1 MIIIINRKRKLVDK
15 LAKIKKTSI
24 GGQALIEGI
33 MMRGPKKISTAVRK
47 SDGEI
52 VIKTEDLNP
61 NRMSGLSKIPL
72 IRGSRALVDAM
83 VIGVRELMYSAEFFE
98 DAMEED
104 AFDRLIKK
112 LFKGNTEKAV
122 IYLSVTLSLIVS
134 VGAFIILP
142 SFIANFLKGFIS
154 SSLVL
159 NLVEGAIRVG
169 LFTIYIGLISKM
181 EDIKRVFMYHG
192 AEHKTIYA
200 YENGEELTVEN
211 ARKYST
217 LHPRCGT
224 SFIVNVL
231 IISILVFS
239 FFGWPNPWLRVLIR
253 LLMLP
258 IIAGI
263 SYEINK
269 YIGKND
275 NTLFARIVAKPGF
288 QFQRL
293 TTKEPTDDMLEVAI
307 AAMKE
312 VIPEKEDEDIW

>member
-1 MIIIINRKRKLVDK
+1 M
-15 LAKIKKTSI
+15 
-24 GGQALIEGI
+24 IEGI

-61 NRMSGLSKIPL
+61 NQMGGLSKIPL

-98 DAMEED
+98 DEMEED

-112 LFKGNTEKAV
+112 LFKGNTEKAT
-122 IYLSVTLSLIVS
+122 IYLSVTLSLIIS

-142 SFIANFLKGFIS
+142 SFIANFLQGFIS
-154 SSLVL
+154 SSLML
-159 NLVEGAIRVG
+159 NLIEGAIRVG
-169 LFTIYIGLISKM
+169 LFALYISLISKM
-181 EDIKRVFMYHG
+181 EDIRRVFMYHG

-239 FFGWPNPWLRVLIR
+239 FFGWPNPWLRVLTR

-275 NTLFARIVAKPGF
+275 QTLFARIVAKPGF

-312 VIPEKEDEDIW
+312 VIPENEDEDIW

>member
-52 VIKTEDLNP
+52 VIKTEDLNT

-159 NLVEGAIRVG
+159 NLIEGAIRVG
-169 LFTIYIGLISKM
+169 LFTLYIGLISKM

-211 ARKYST
+211 ARKYSR

-263 SYEINK
+263 SYELNK

-275 NTLFARIVAKPGF
+275 STLFARIVAKPGF

-293 TTKEPTDDMLEVAI
+293 TTKEPTDEMLEVAI

>member
-52 VIKTEDLNP
+52 VIKTEDLNT

-83 VIGVRELMYSAEFFE
+83 VIGVKELMYSAEFFE

-122 IYLSVTLSLIVS
+122 IYLSVTLSLIIS

-159 NLVEGAIRVG
+159 NLIEGAIRVG
-169 LFTIYIGLISKM
+169 LFTLYIGLISKM

-211 ARKYST
+211 ARKYSR

-263 SYEINK
+263 SYELNK

-275 NTLFARIVAKPGF
+275 STLFARIVAKPGF

-293 TTKEPTDDMLEVAI
+293 TTKEPTDEMLEVAI

>member
-1 MIIIINRKRKLVDK
+1 MIIIINRKRKLVNE

-33 MMRGPKKISTAVRK
+33 MMRGPQKISTAVRK
-47 SDGEI
+47 PDGEI
-52 VIKTEDLNP
+52 IIKTVNLNP
-61 NRMSGLSKIPL
+61 SQTGGLSKIPL
-72 IRGSRALVDAM
+72 IRGSRALIDAM
-83 VIGVRELMYSAEFFE
+83 VTGIRELLYSAEFFE
-98 DAMEED
+98 DELEED
-104 AFDRLIKK
+104 ALDRFIKK
-112 LFKGNTEKAV
+112 MFKGDTEKAI
-122 IYLSVTLSLIVS
+122 IYLSVTLSLVVS
-134 VGAFIILP
+134 IGAFIILP
-142 SFIANFLKGFIS
+142 SLIANFLKGFIA

-159 NLVEGAIRVG
+159 NLIEGAIRVG
-169 LFTIYIGLISKM
+169 LFTVYIAMISKM

-211 ARKYST
+211 VRKYST

-239 FFGWPNPWLRVLIR
+239 FFGWPNPWMRVLIR
-253 LLMLP
+253 LMMLP

-275 NTLFARIVAKPGF
+275 TSLFARIVAKPGF

>member
-1 MIIIINRKRKLVDK
+1 M
-15 LAKIKKTSI
+15 
-24 GGQALIEGI
+24 IEGI

-61 NRMSGLSKIPL
+61 NQMGGLSKIPL

-98 DAMEED
+98 DEMEED

-112 LFKGNTEKAV
+112 LFKGNTEKAT
-122 IYLSVTLSLIVS
+122 IYLSVTLSLIIS

-142 SFIANFLKGFIS
+142 SFIANFLQGFIS
-154 SSLVL
+154 SSLML
-159 NLVEGAIRVG
+159 NLIEGAIRVG
-169 LFTIYIGLISKM
+169 LFALYISLISKM
-181 EDIKRVFMYHG
+181 EDIRRVFMYHG

-275 NTLFARIVAKPGF
+275 QTLFARIVAKPGF

-312 VIPEKEDEDIW
+312 VIPENEDEDIW